1 MHLNSELIFSKYGL
15 SCFRSGLKVLEIAP
29 ASFPSRYQELAGD
42 PSMKW
47 ETIDF
52 VSTEYID
59 QAAVKNLTYELKS
72 PYSFPLEDESYDI
85 VLSGQVLEHVEKIWV
100 WLKELKRVVKKGGLI
115 ITINPV
121 SWIYHEAPI
130 DCWRVYPSGIKAL
143 AEEAGL
149 VVEFARFESVELEQL
164 KQQDPGVYTIPGRS
178 YAYCY
183 SPKKLA
189 VISKWNKFI
198 RKVPKAGFFLPIPIE
213 VAYDTIS
220 VLKRVD

>member
-1 MHLNSELIFSKYGL
+1 MHLNSELIFKKYGL
-15 SCFRSGLKVLEIAP
+15 SRFRSGLKVLEIAP
-29 ASFPSRYQELAGD
+29 ASYPSRYQELVND
-42 PSMKW
+42 PSITW

-52 VSTEYID
+52 VSTEFID
-59 QAAVKNLTYELKS
+59 QAAVNNLTYELKS

-149 VVEFARFESVELEQL
+149 TVEFVRFESVELEQL
-164 KQQDPGVYTIPGRS
+164 KQKDPGVYTIPGRS

-189 VISKWNKFI
+189 VISKWNKLI

>member
-15 SCFRSGLKVLEIAP
+15 SRFRNGLKVLEIAP
-29 ASFPSRYQELAGD
+29 ASFPSRYQELVND

-52 VSTEYID
+52 VSTEFID
-59 QAAVKNLTYELKS
+59 QAAVKNLTYQLES

-149 VVEFARFESVELEQL
+149 AVELARFNLSSLSNLNRKIRAYIRSPDDHTRIAIPL
-164 KQQDPGVYTIPGRS
+164 KSLR
-178 YAYCY
+178 
-183 SPKKLA
+183 
-189 VISKWNKFI
+189 
-198 RKVPKAGFFLPIPIE
+198 
-213 VAYDTIS
+213 
-220 VLKRVD
+220 